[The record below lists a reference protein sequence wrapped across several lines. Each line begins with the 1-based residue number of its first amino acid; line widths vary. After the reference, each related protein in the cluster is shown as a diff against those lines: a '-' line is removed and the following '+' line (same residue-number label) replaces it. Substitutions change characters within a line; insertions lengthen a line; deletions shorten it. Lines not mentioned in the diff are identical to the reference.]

1 MDYRGEN
8 LLKDDLYADAVI
20 DISDHGGSNRVYD
33 LTRLC
38 NDSWYPL
45 ELLVCIAFDKNAY
58 DANRK
63 VIYRL
68 NYNQQT
74 GKPFNWLLIYNAVK
88 HGLKDYSEKLEL
100 KLFKKYHV
108 KYGDIQY

>member
-1 MDYRGEN
+1 MKRIVFHN
-8 LLKDDLYADAVI
+8 
-20 DISDHGGSNRVYD
+20 GGMI
-33 LTRLC
+33 
-38 NDSWYPL
+38 L
-45 ELLVCIAFDKNAY
+45 E
-58 DANRK
+58 K

-100 KLFKKYHV
+100 KLFEKYHV